1 MGLPSTPPTNYW
13 SPTFVARFFWWS
25 FCKWMCDW
33 MSRVS
38 IHQSSAASQLLDAW
52 LNESGFNTPIVGH
65 LSFTFVPTWL
75 MWVVSRY
82 TNRRPRRNCW
92 MDAWLDELGFDT
104 QIIPNK
110 KGSYVPSKYGGLNYY
125 GDMDDYFDTM
135 NARITL
141 YESWRRVPTYW
152 GKSYQTMT
160 LFLRFCP
167 TFNCTNN
174 VMILFDVFRDY
185 FSILYIVCHILIIRI
200 VPSWLKWVLS
210 RYTDRKPPLN

>member
-1 MGLPSTPPTNYW
+1 MGLPSTPPMNYW

-92 MDAWLDELGFDT
+92 MDAWLDESGFDT
-104 QIIPNK
+104 QIIPNNK
-110 KGSYVPSKYGGLNYY
+110 DHTYHLIWGFELLRGYGWLFWFNECQDYLVWKLASGSYLLGQIIPNNDTVLKILS
-125 GDMDDYFDTM
+125 YF
-135 NARITL
+135 
-141 YESWRRVPTYW
+141 
-152 GKSYQTMT
+152 
-160 LFLRFCP
+160 
-167 TFNCTNN
+167 
-174 VMILFDVFRDY
+174 
-185 FSILYIVCHILIIRI
+185 
-200 VPSWLKWVLS
+200 
-210 RYTDRKPPLN
+210 